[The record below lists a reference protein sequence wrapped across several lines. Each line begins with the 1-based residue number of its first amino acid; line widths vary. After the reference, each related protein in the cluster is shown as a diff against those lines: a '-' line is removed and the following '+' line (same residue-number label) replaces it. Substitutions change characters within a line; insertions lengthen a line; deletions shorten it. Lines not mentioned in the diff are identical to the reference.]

1 MKTHPLENLSEQY
14 LMAKELAPRTLKTY
28 RIVYKHFTKYLKDRN
43 ILYATTPDVIAYKE
57 RKRSLGYSSHWLY
70 IQVSAL
76 KGLYRYLKLH
86 QRNLNLP
93 DAYAYDIMEP
103 VKNEQINARIKKPIL
118 TIDQA
123 RTMIL
128 QTQKRRKYVWHYR
141 DHAIIYLM
149 LTSGLSRQDIVHVK
163 RRDYQFR
170 SGEAILYLGYQEEKI
185 EENFVKLASGAKRA
199 LDDYL
204 SRRYDD
210 NPYLF
215 ISHKKVSPTG
225 HLSRT
230 FFRYMFRQVLK
241 DTGLEGSGITPH
253 CLRHTAATFNLLR
266 GGTLSQ
272 TKSFM
277 RHVDIK
283 STMVYQDYVER
294 MQDQTEYE
302 LEAFLLKEEVTEYN
316 GDLISL
322 LNILFE

>member
-1 MKTHPLENLSEQY
+1 
-14 LMAKELAPRTLKTY
+14 
-28 RIVYKHFTKYLKDRN
+28 
-43 ILYATTPDVIAYKE
+43 
-57 RKRSLGYSSHWLY
+57 
-70 IQVSAL
+70 
-76 KGLYRYLKLH
+76 
-86 QRNLNLP
+86 
-93 DAYAYDIMEP
+93 
-103 VKNEQINARIKKPIL
+103 
-118 TIDQA
+118 
-123 RTMIL
+123 MIL

-185 EENFVKLASGAKRA
+185 EENFVKLASGAQSA

-204 SRRYDD
+204 SRRDDD

-302 LEAFLLKEEVTEYN
+302 LEAFLLKEEVTEYD

>member
-1 MKTHPLENLSEQY
+1 MEKHPLEDLSEQY
-14 LMAKELAPRTLKTY
+14 LLRKELAPVTLKTY
-28 RIVYKHFTKYLKDRN
+28 RIVYKHFTNYLKERE
-43 ILYATTPDVIAYKE
+43 IHYARTSDVIAYKE
-57 RKRSLGYSSHWLY
+57 HKRSLGYSSHWLY
-70 IQVSAL
+70 VQVSAL
-76 KGLYRYLKLH
+76 KGLYHYLKKH
-86 QRNLNLP
+86 QKDLGLP
-93 DAYAYDIMEP
+93 SVYSYDIMEP
-103 VKNEQINARIKKPIL
+103 VKNEQIKVRIKKPVL
-118 TIDQA
+118 TIEQA

-128 QTQKRRKYVWHYR
+128 QTQKMRKYAWHYR

-149 LTSGLSRQDIVHVK
+149 LTSGLSRHDIVHVK
-163 RRDYQFR
+163 RRDYR
-170 SGEAILYLGYQEEKI
+170 MYAGEAVLFLGSEGEVI

-199 LDDYL
+199 LEDYL
-204 SRRYDD
+204 SRRDD
-210 NPYLF
+210 ENPYLF
-215 ISHKKVSPTG
+215 ISHKKVSPKG

-266 GGTLSQ
+266 GGTLAQ

-277 RHVDIK
+277 RHSDIK

-302 LEAFLLKEEVTEYN
+302 LEAFLLKEEVTEYD
-316 GDLISL
+316 GGLISL